1 MNYSLVKVPE
11 LLDKSFFE
19 MNKKE
24 AQAYLD
30 WFLSIKEG
38 RLELLDKIVSKSN
51 KEWVL
56 DYKPSSLTPLY
67 TWFKTVVT
75 TRNKTEAE
83 KQIEENKI
91 TGLLKGH
98 IDVGNETFTDETVS
112 ICSDIGMYFGEVLR
126 KEKDLKWSFVL
137 KPKRYAEYAQ
147 PILIK
152 KGVQIDLNPRA
163 IIENVARK
171 ILDDTCREDELVK
184 LYNVWKTYF

>member
-1 MNYSLVKVPE
+1 MNYSLIKVPE

-30 WFLSIKEG
+30 LFLSIKEE
-38 RLELLDKIVSKSN
+38 RLELLDKAVSTNS
-51 KEWVL
+51 KEWIF
-56 DYKPSSLTPLY
+56 DYKPKSLTPLF
-67 TWFKTVVT
+67 TWFKSVVA
-75 TRNKTEAE
+75 TRSKTETE
-83 KQIEENKI
+83 KEKEENKI

-98 IDVGNETFTDETVS
+98 IDVDNETFTDETVS
-112 ICSDIGMYFGEVLR
+112 ICSDIGIYFGEVLR

-137 KPKRYAEYAQ
+137 KPKKYVEYAQ

-163 IIENVARK
+163 VIENVARK
-171 ILDDTCREDELVK
+171 ILEDTYREDELVK
-184 LYNVWKTYF
+184 LYNVWKTFF